1 MIVIHEKQT
10 KDSFKE
16 LLKNNNGIL
25 IIKFGASWCGPCKQ
39 IEPFLNNFMQTMPA
53 TTTYV
58 VVDIDESIELYG
70 FFKSKRVL
78 SSIPTLLMFEKE
90 NLSHIP
96 TDLIIGGDLTQL
108 SKILFNWQQTA
119 MSYM

>member
-39 IEPFLNNFMQTMPA
+39 IEPFLNNFMQTMPD

-78 SSIPTLLMFEKE
+78 SSIPTLLMFEKV
-90 NLSHIP
+90 IK
-96 TDLIIGGDLTQL
+96 DIV
-108 SKILFNWQQTA
+108 
-119 MSYM
+119 